1 VIIYEDE
8 KSNGGVGTGHNAVTG
23 ILFRG
28 NCVVKS
34 IDIFLG
40 FAIQAAD

>member
-1 VIIYEDE
+1 
-8 KSNGGVGTGHNAVTG
+8 VGIGHNPVTG

-28 NCVVKS
+28 NCMEKS